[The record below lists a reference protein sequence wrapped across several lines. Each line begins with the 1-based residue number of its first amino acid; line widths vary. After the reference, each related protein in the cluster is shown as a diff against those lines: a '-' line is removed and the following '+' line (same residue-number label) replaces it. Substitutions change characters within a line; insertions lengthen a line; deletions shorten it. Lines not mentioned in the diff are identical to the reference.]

1 MDELNV
7 YTDGGSRGNP
17 GMSAIG
23 VLICGKDGKI
33 LKQHSEFLGRGTN
46 NTAEYTA
53 LIKALK
59 IAGKLSGGIINCFS
73 DSQLMVRQLTGMYK
87 VKNYSLK
94 KLFLE
99 VKDLEKKFEE
109 VNYIHVNRE
118 NKKITIVDKLVNE
131 MLDTIKK

>member
-1 MDELNV
+1 MIDELNV

-23 VLICGKDGKI
+23 ILICDKEGKI
-33 LKQHSEFLGRGTN
+33 LKKHSEFLGRGTN

-53 LIKALK
+53 LVKALK
-59 IAGKLSGGIINCFS
+59 MANKLSGGIVNCFS
-73 DSQLMVRQLTGMYK
+73 DSELMVRQLTGMYK

-99 VKDLEKKFEE
+99 AKELEKKFKE
-109 VNYIHVNRE
+109 VNYIHVHRE
-118 NKKITIVDKLVNE
+118 NKNITIVDKLVNE
-131 MLDTIKK
+131 MLDSVK